1 MVGDRILL
9 KRRRVVTCR
18 VIRTGTLRTQN
29 LGMRVWKDRAR
40 RVWGRSHS

>member
-9 KRRRVVTCR
+9 KRRRVATCR
-18 VIRTGTLRTQN
+18 VIRTGTLRRQK
-29 LGMRVWKDRAR
+29 LGTRVCEDRAR